1 MDSLVGPITDGILA
15 RILPQM
21 KQLVANAAEGAEPV
35 VRKVVVEE
43 VLPKFG
49 TVAVIG
55 LAAGAAVAAAIGA
68 YFASRR

>member
-1 MDSLVGPITDGILA
+1 
-15 RILPQM
+15 M
-21 KQLVANAAEGAEPV
+21 KTMVANAAEGAEPTI
-35 VRKVVVEE
+35 RRVVVEE

-68 YFASRR
+68 WFASRR